1 MNFSM
6 DGYLCELAGAQ
17 IRDGLHI
24 LGKVPENETM
34 IDMLQALTRLSN
46 LEIASLR
53 GAIAALFDLDASEL
67 LENQGIRVQYVPPM
81 LVHLAD
87 RPLVTAGDIIETI
100 DELVKH
106 VLALLQQEKFEVSS
120 IAKVIGETFP
130 QLEADAETSE
140 ITTTL
145 EFVCTGIV
153 PNLSET
159 TQEIS
164 NLILALD
171 GGFVPAGPSGSPTRG
186 MAHLL
191 PTGRNFYACDPQAL
205 PSLAAWEVGQGLAKT
220 CLDRYLAETGAYPE
234 HVAIS
239 VWGTAAM
246 RTHGDDSKFV

>member
-1 MNFSM
+1 M
-6 DGYLCELAGAQ
+6 
-17 IRDGLHI
+17 
-24 LGKVPENETM
+24 GKVPEGETM

-67 LENQGIRVQYVPPM
+67 LENQGSRVQDVPPM

-106 VLALLQQEKFEVSS
+106 LLTLLQQEKFEVSS

-145 EFVCTGIV
+145 KFVCTGIV

-220 CLDRYLAETGAYPE
+220 CLDRYLADTGAYPE

-246 RTHGDDSKFV
+246 RTHGDDSKF